1 MNYDALGDYIHGLR
15 ARRNQ
20 LWALHKDDE
29 ADWYD
34 RFADAIDFPVRHMR
48 YGTKLTQDEV
58 GGYLRNLLI
67 LSNLS
72 EIEAHV
78 PLHRANAVYQ
88 AVMKLAKAMKR
99 LEDGK
104 PASRFFGLL

>member
-1 MNYDALGDYIHGLR
+1 MNYDALDDYIHALR
-15 ARRNQ
+15 ARRDH
-20 LWALHKDDE
+20 LWALHKEDE
-29 ADWYD
+29 ADRYD

-58 GGYLRNLLI
+58 GGYLRNLLS

-72 EIEAHV
+72 EIEARV
-78 PLHRANAVYQ
+78 PSHRVNAVYQ
-88 AVMKLAKAMKR
+88 AIMNLAKAMKR

-104 PASRFFGLL
+104 PARRFLGLL